1 MTMIAE
7 LSWDQAAERLEACP
21 ATILPIG
28 AAAKEHGLHLPLD
41 TDEIQATWLARRL
54 AEATGAPI
62 WPPVTYGHYPAFTD
76 FPGST
81 TLSRPTH
88 VALLRDI
95 IAGIRRHSA
104 KPLFILD
111 TGISTIAPTAEAIT
125 GMPDVIHLQIHE
137 GPRYRAIA
145 QSLRQQKFGSHADE
159 LETSRMLV
167 IAPGRVRMDRARATP
182 QGPIEG
188 PLTRSN
194 APSGSYGD
202 PTLASAAKGKALLD
216 AMLADLLEAMNA
228 IITAP

>member
-1 MTMIAE
+1 MAMIAE
-7 LSWDQAAERLEACP
+7 LNWDEAGERLEACP

-41 TDEIQATWLARRL
+41 TDEIQAMWLARRL
-54 AEATGAPI
+54 AEETGALV
-62 WPPVTYGHYPAFTD
+62 WPPVSYGHYPAFTD

-81 TLSRPTH
+81 SLSRGTFI
-88 VALLRDI
+88 ALLRDI
-95 IAGIRRHSA
+95 IGSIRRHSP

-111 TGISTIAPTAEAIT
+111 TGISTIAPTAEAIA
-125 GMPDVIHLQIHE
+125 GMPHVIHLQIHD

-182 QGPIEG
+182 DGPIDG
-188 PLTRSN
+188 PLTRAN

-216 AMLADLLEAMNA
+216 AMLDDLLEIMRKV
-228 IITAP
+228 IIAP